1 MLEYILKGQFN
12 NKKTYIVVA
21 ILLFIHFV
29 ILGSLFEFGN
39 ETNLQEIMTIQFSG
53 IFFVAF
59 LLPIYYGSFVSN
71 IFCTDLESGQ
81 LTFIFTRGKYRISY
95 YLSNVILL
103 IVLSNVFII
112 YCSLLIL
119 VRAWLKGIEMGSF
132 SIGMFA
138 IQYSLL
144 FGYLMTI
151 GMLLFL
157 TSIIFKNN
165 IMGNIILFILVTLG
179 LWEYFTHINISSI
192 NPIIRAM
199 FLFHEPHAGELS
211 VRFSLLYYRAIVIF
225 LFVIGWLAIIRVSL
239 TGKEK

>member
-12 NKKTYIVVA
+12 NKKTYILVA

-29 ILGSLFEFGN
+29 VLGSLFEFGN
-39 ETNLQEIMTIQFSG
+39 ETSLQDIMTTQFSG

-71 IFCTDLESGQ
+71 IFCADLESGQ
-81 LTFIFTRGKYRISY
+81 LTFVFTRGKYRVFY
-95 YLSNVILL
+95 YLFNVILL
-103 IVLSNVFII
+103 IVLANVFII
-112 YCSLLIL
+112 YCSLLVLIR
-119 VRAWLKGIEMGSF
+119 VWLKGIEMGSF
-132 SIGMFA
+132 SIGMFT

-151 GMLLFL
+151 GMLLFI

-179 LWEYFTHINISSI
+179 LWEYFSHIDMSSI

-199 FLFHEPHAGELS
+199 FLLHEPHVGKLS

-225 LFVIGWLAIIRVSL
+225 LFLIGWLAITRISL
-239 TGKEK
+239 TRKEK